1 MSAEK
6 RSDAKI
12 AGDGSL
18 PGGEYG
24 DVVVNGSGTIGG
36 PLDSTTLRVN
46 GSGSARGDVKSETIV
61 VNGAASFAGSVQ
73 TTGLDVNGQASI
85 QGGAGVGKLQ
95 VRGSLDV
102 AGGVRSHDADV
113 RGEIKVGGD
122 FETDSLTGEGRFM
135 VSGMLNAGTIDFKLH
150 SRSGAREIGGERIV
164 VSEPTGISRFA
175 TFFADRLLVVD
186 SIEADSLDLE
196 WVKAK
201 VVRGGQI
208 RLGVGCDVDLVEY
221 TGSLTREAG
230 AQVREERKVEVAKA

>member
-1 MSAEK
+1 MNAEK

-24 DVVVNGSGTIGG
+24 DVIVNGSGTING
-36 PLDSTTLRVN
+36 PIDSTSFKVN
-46 GSGSARGDVKSETIV
+46 GSGSARGDVKSEAVV
-61 VNGAASFAGSVQ
+61 VNGSASFAGSVQ
-73 TTGLDVNGQASI
+73 AAALDVNGQAGI
-85 QGGAGVGKLQ
+85 HGGVGVGRLR

-102 AGGVRSHDADV
+102 AGGARTHDADV

-135 VSGMLNAGTIDFKLH
+135 VAGMLNAGTIDFKLH
-150 SRSGAREIGGERIV
+150 GRSGATEIGGERIV
-164 VSEPTGISRFA
+164 VAEPTGISRFA

-196 WVKAK
+196 WVKAN

-208 RLGVGCDVDLVEY
+208 RLGVGCDVELVEY
-221 TGSLTREAG
+221 TGTLTREAG
-230 AQVREERKVEVAKA
+230 AQVREERKVELAKA